1 MKRCIGVLKILL
13 VVLALLLA
21 PALVA
26 PPTEA
31 QSARRPLLIEG
42 TTSLWQRVITRPGAV
57 LAPRPGETGV
67 TRPVPAFSVLYV
79 YDRREGWLEVGETA
93 NGRTLGW
100 IAEERAIPWRHT
112 MILALTNPAGRER
125 AMFFR
130 DAETVRQAWAAR
142 DRAAR
147 AAAFRAAGANGP
159 VIALEPE
166 VHVDITRNF
175 YLLPVLSAEIME
187 PEHGAPARLL
197 EVLSA
202 PARTAAP
209 PPGAEALRDFRAA
222 VVFVIDTTI
231 SMQPYIERTREAI
244 RRVVSRI
251 GDTVVRDNFR
261 FGMVAYRDSLEGRP
275 RVEYLARLFAL
286 PDFQAAPDAILPRI
300 AEVREATASTE
311 GWQEDAGAGIK
322 LALDEVKWNEFGG
335 RFLVLIT
342 DASMREPPDPRAS
355 TGMTAADL
363 NALAR
368 SEAKQ
373 VAISVLHLRT
383 PEGGRA
389 DHARAERQY
398 RELAAFGAAGPLYYP
413 VPDGDVTAFGAMVD
427 VLADSILAQV
437 AATVGRPIAGISPP
451 PDEATRRIAEQTEV
465 VAHAMR
471 LAYLGR
477 LESAAVPDLVR
488 SFTVDEDWADPT
500 PSRRPMEVRVLLTRN
515 QLSDLAA
522 TLRGIVEA
530 GNAGRLA
537 PETFFGRLRGLA
549 AAMARDPRRV
559 AELQRV
565 GGVFAEFL
573 DGLPYRSRIMDITE
587 DEWVAMG
594 AGARRE
600 IINALEARLRLYE
613 EYARQPELWVNLDR
627 ARDPGEAMYP
637 VPLAQLP

>member
-1 MKRCIGVLKILL
+1 MKRALSLLSVIVGLLIL
-13 VVLALLLA
+13 VVASW
-21 PALVA
+21 PAV
-26 PPTEA
+26 A
-31 QSARRPLLIEG
+31 QSSRRPLLIEG
-42 TTSLWQRVITRPGAV
+42 TTSLWQRIITRPGAV
-57 LAPRPGETGV
+57 LAPRPGETARA
-67 TRPVPAFSVLYV
+67 TAVPGFSVFYV
-79 YDRREGWLEVGETA
+79 YDRRDGWLEVGETA
-93 NGRTLGW
+93 NGRTQGW

-112 MILALTNPAGRER
+112 MILAFTNPAGRDR

-130 DAETVRQAWAAR
+130 DAATVREAWAAR
-142 DRAAR
+142 DRAER
-147 AAAFRAAGANGP
+147 AAAFRAGGANGP

-166 VHVDITRNF
+166 AHVDITRNF
-175 YLLPVLSAEIME
+175 YLLPVLSAELME
-187 PEHGAPARLL
+187 PELGPPARLL
-197 EVLSA
+197 EVVSA
-202 PARTAAP
+202 PAPAATLRA
-209 PPGAEALRDFRAA
+209 GAEALRDFRAV

-244 RRVVSRI
+244 RRIVSRI

-261 FGMVAYRDSLEGRP
+261 FGMVAYRDSLAGRP
-275 RVEYLARLFAL
+275 QVEYLARLVAL

-311 GWQEDAGAGIK
+311 GWQEDAGAGVK
-322 LALDEVKWNEFGG
+322 LALDEVKWSEFGG

-373 VAISVLHLRT
+373 VAISVIHLRT
-383 PEGGRA
+383 PEGRA

-398 RELAAFGAAGPLYYP
+398 RQLSAFGAAGTLYYP
-413 VPDGDVTAFGAMVD
+413 VPDGDVTAFGATVD
-427 VLADSILAQV
+427 MLADAILAQV
-437 AATVGRPIAGISPP
+437 ARTVGRPIAGITPP
-451 PDEATRRIAEQTEV
+451 QGEVGRRIAEQTEV

-471 LAYLGR
+471 LSYLGR
-477 LESAAVPDLVR
+477 LEGASVPDLVR
-488 SFTVDEDWADPT
+488 SFTVDEDWTDPT
-500 PSRRPMEVRVLLTRN
+500 PARRPMEVRVLLTRN

-522 TLRGIVEA
+522 TLRGIIEA

-587 DEWVAMG
+587 EEWVAMG

-600 IINALEARLRLYE
+600 IINALDSRLRLYE

>member
-1 MKRCIGVLKILL
+1 MKRFVSVLTIVL
-13 VVLALLLA
+13 VLLA
-21 PALVA
+21 A
-26 PPTEA
+26 PPILPPAEA
-31 QSARRPLLIEG
+31 QSARRPLLVEG

-57 LAPRPGETGV
+57 LAPRPGETAR
-67 TRPVPAFSVLYV
+67 TTAVPGFSVFYV
-79 YDRREGWLEVGETA
+79 YDRRDGWLEVGEAA
-93 NGRTLGW
+93 NGRTQGW
-100 IAEERAIPWRHT
+100 IAEDRAIPWRHT
-112 MILALTNPAGRER
+112 MILAFTNPAGRER

-130 DAETVRQAWAAR
+130 EAATVREAWRAP

-147 AAAFRAAGANGP
+147 AAAFRSAGAAGP

-175 YLLPVLSAEIME
+175 YLLPVLSAEVME
-187 PEHGAPARLL
+187 PEGGPTARLL
-197 EVLSA
+197 EVISA
-202 PARTAAP
+202 PARAVAP
-209 PPGAEALRDFRAA
+209 RAGAEALRDFRAA

-244 RRVVSRI
+244 RRVVTRI

-261 FGMVAYRDSLEGRP
+261 FGMVAYRDSLDGRP
-275 RVEYLARLFAL
+275 QVEYLTRLVAL
-286 PDFQAAPDAILPRI
+286 PDFNAAPDAILPRV

-322 LALDEVKWNEFGG
+322 LALDEVKWSEFGG
-335 RFLVLIT
+335 RFIVLIT

-368 SEAKQ
+368 SETKQ
-373 VAISVLHLRT
+373 VAIFVIHLRT

-389 DHARAERQY
+389 DHLRAERQY
-398 RELAAFGAAGPLYYP
+398 RQLSAFGAAGPLYYP
-413 VPDGDVTAFGAMVD
+413 VPEGNLASFGAMVD
-427 VLADSILAQV
+427 ALTDTILAQV
-437 AATVGRPIAGISPP
+437 AATVGRPIAGLGPP
-451 PDEATRRIAEQTEV
+451 QGEAARRIAEQTEV

-471 LAYLGR
+471 LAHLGR
-477 LESAAVPDLVR
+477 FEGAGVPDVVR
-488 SFTVDEDWADPT
+488 SFTIDEDWADPT
-500 PSRRPMEVRVLLTRN
+500 PARRPMEVRVLLTRN
-515 QLSDLAA
+515 QLSDLAQ
-522 TLRGIVEA
+522 TLRGIIDA

-559 AELQRV
+559 AELQRL